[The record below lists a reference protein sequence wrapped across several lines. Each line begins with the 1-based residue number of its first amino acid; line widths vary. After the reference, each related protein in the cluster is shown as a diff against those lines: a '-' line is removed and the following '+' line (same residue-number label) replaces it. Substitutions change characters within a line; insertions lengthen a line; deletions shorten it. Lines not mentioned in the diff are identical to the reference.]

1 MGKFGTHSIIISSNI
16 QSNKRI
22 TTNNKARNTE
32 LSVDIG
38 VISTGITQNTIN
50 FGDRDINKYTSTKS
64 KGGQKKNK
72 KK

>member
-1 MGKFGTHSIIISSNI
+1 MGKFDKYSIIISSNI

-38 VISTGITQNTIN
+38 IISTGITQNTIN
-50 FGDRDINKYTSTKS
+50 FGDRDIYKYTNTK
-64 KGGQKKNK
+64 KRG
-72 KK
+72 